1 MLEDKDDPSTLV
13 PRLTSLELRERIE
26 SESVQGGM
34 IPKLRACAD
43 AVDGGVDTAHIID
56 GRVAHALL
64 IELLTDE
71 GIGTMVKREQS
82 W

>member
-1 MLEDKDDPSTLV
+1 
-13 PRLTSLELRERIE
+13 
-26 SESVQGGM
+26 M

-43 AVDGGVDTAHIID
+43 AVEGGVTTAHIID

-64 IELLTDE
+64 IEVLTDH
-71 GIGTMVKREQS
+71 GVGTMIKRERS